1 MTRASIEEHVFVAR
15 PPGAAPLAVLKDGH
29 TLLVRDA
36 QARETSRWHL
46 APLDARND
54 ALALAPAGA
63 SRQAAPPLPDLLAAL
78 ETVFALQ
85 PVLAH
90 VQLDVPAH
98 WWSGLRGS
106 GLTLPRAPQDAAVVS
121 RDMFWQQA
129 GLWLPQTPAQPYP
142 LRYALTD
149 GRRHPLRPAKQHG
162 TLYQRHI
169 PWLGGSLS
177 LRALDIEQDLARFNR
192 WMNDPVVAQFWQEEG
207 DEAKHRAYLEGI
219 AADPHMQSLVACF
232 EGEPFGYFETYWAKE
247 NRIAPFYDAADFDRG
262 WHVLIGEPAFRGKP
276 YATAWFPSI
285 AHYLFLDDPRTQ
297 RIVGEPRSDHHRQI
311 GNLLRS
317 GYAHLKD
324 FDFPHKRASL
334 VMLLRE
340 RFFGDA
346 LWHPR
351 PRATTPQD

>member
-1 MTRASIEEHVFVAR
+1 MTHAPIEGSVFVAR
-15 PPGAAPLAVLKDGH
+15 PPGAGPLSVLKDGH
-29 TLLVRDA
+29 TLVVRDP
-36 QARETSRWHL
+36 QGRETSRWQL
-46 APLDARND
+46 APRDGRGD
-54 ALALAPAGA
+54 ALVLAPAGA
-63 SRQAAPPLPDLLAAL
+63 SRQAAPPMPELLAAL
-78 ETVFALQ
+78 EAAFALE
-85 PVLAH
+85 PALTIA
-90 VQLDVPAH
+90 QLDAPPH
-98 WWSGLRGS
+98 WWPGLRDSGLA
-106 GLTLPRAPQDAAVVS
+106 LPFADGHAAVVA
-121 RDMFWQQA
+121 RDMFWQQP
-129 GLWLPQTPAQPYP
+129 GPWLPQAPDQPYP
-142 LRYALTD
+142 LRYTLTD
-149 GRRHPLRPAKQHG
+149 GRRHPLRPAKRQG

-169 PWLGGSLS
+169 PWLGGTLS
-177 LRALDIEQDLARFNR
+177 LRALSIEQDLPRFNR

-207 DEAKHRAYLEGI
+207 DLAKHRAYLDGI
-219 AADPHMQSLVACF
+219 AADPHMSSLIACF
-232 EGEPFGYFETYWAKE
+232 DGEPFGYFETYWAKE

-262 WHVLIGEPAFRGKP
+262 WHVLIGEPAFRGKA

-311 GNLLRS
+311 GNLVRS

-351 PRATTPQD
+351 PRATTTQD